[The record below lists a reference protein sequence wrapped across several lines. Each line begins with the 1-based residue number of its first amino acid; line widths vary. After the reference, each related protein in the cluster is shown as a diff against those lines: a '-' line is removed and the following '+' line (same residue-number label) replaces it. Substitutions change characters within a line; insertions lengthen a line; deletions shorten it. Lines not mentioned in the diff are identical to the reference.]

1 MTYHIMKLDTV
12 GPGLLCANDAGP
24 ISSIRFATEADAKKA
39 AIAYGGEEA
48 LANGT
53 LVILEEEDEEGGFR
67 VW

>member
-1 MTYHIMKLDTV
+1 MTYRIMELGTI
-12 GPGLLCANDAGP
+12 GPGLLCVNDAGP
-24 ISSIRFATEADAKKA
+24 ISAVPFASHEDAKAA
-39 AIAYGGEEA
+39 AIAYGGGEA